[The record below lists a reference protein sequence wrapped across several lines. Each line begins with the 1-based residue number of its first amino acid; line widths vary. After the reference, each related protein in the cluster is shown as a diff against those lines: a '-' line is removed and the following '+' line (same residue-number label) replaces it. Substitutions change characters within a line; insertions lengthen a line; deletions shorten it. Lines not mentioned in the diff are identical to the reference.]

1 MNTMRRKSKTR
12 FAVLGLLSWQ
22 PMSGYQIKKMIEM
35 GLSHFWAESY
45 GQLYPTL
52 DKLVHD
58 GLATRS
64 SGATGKR
71 KKHLFRITEAG
82 RVCFLEWL
90 AEPTE
95 QPRMRNEF
103 QLKFF
108 LAGDLPV
115 EHGLS
120 LLADYKTQQEDIAQT
135 YAESERI
142 LSTALNHGEVVED
155 LDRVLGATS
164 RQQIM
169 FFLISLRHGVL
180 AVNARIAWCKESI
193 AELKKEQKKRRKKSD

>member
-1 MNTMRRKSKTR
+1 
-12 FAVLGLLSWQ
+12 
-22 PMSGYQIKKMIEM
+22 MSGYQIKKMIEM

-52 DKLVHD
+52 EKLVQD

-64 SGATGKR
+64 CGATGKR
-71 KKHLFRITEAG
+71 KKHVFSITEAG
-82 RVCFLEWL
+82 RACFLEWL
-90 AEPTE
+90 AEPTD
-95 QPRMRNEF
+95 QPRMRNEL

-108 LAGDLPV
+108 LAGDLPI

-142 LSTALNHGEVVED
+142 LSAALDHGEAVED

-164 RQQIM
+164 SQQM
-169 FFLISLRHGVL
+169 LFFLISLRHGIL
-180 AVNARIAWCKESI
+180 AVDARIDWCKESI
-193 AELKKEQKKRRKKSD
+193 GMLKRAQKKSRKRND